1 MANLTKQDIQN
12 IVENAKNRV
21 LERVVTRQDVQCQTD
36 LMKLMYTNLQQA
48 LQLVRQ
54 SEYQRVQMSRQI
66 ASLEGK
72 LMQMDQEL
80 RQLKSATQK
89 LADSK
94 PERIIMPI
102 QAENSHTPENRYL
115 YNPNPA

>member
-36 LMKLMYTNLQQA
+36 LMKVMFTNLQQA

-54 SEYQRVQMSRQI
+54 SEYQRIQMSRQI
-66 ASLEGK
+66 AGLEGK
-72 LMQMDQEL
+72 LMQLDQEL
-80 RQLKSATQK
+80 RLLKSATQK
-89 LADSK
+89 LADNQ
-94 PERIIMPI
+94 PERIIMPV
-102 QAENSHTPENRYL
+102 QSDNSRTPESRYL